1 MHLKRPSHF
10 AADKFAFFPM
20 NNFLP
25 PQADL
30 KYLKITLLSVTAFLT
45 IRYFLSYKRHEQ
57 VKKGSFVD
65 WEEIEHDGEIIQ
77 EQLSR
82 NYLFFGNEPMDKI
95 RKSFVVIVGL
105 GGVGSHAAVMLA
117 RSGIEHIRL
126 IDFDQVTLSSLNR
139 HASAT
144 RKDVGISKVLAI
156 KNHLTEIVPHAKIEA
171 FQQLF
176 EINAADDLLS
186 GKPDFVLDCI
196 DNLETKVDLIAYCLR
211 NNIKILASMGA
222 GAKSDPSRIQ
232 IADLNDT
239 FEDPLAK

>member
-1 MHLKRPSHF
+1 LSK
-10 AADKFAFFPM
+10 KIPM
-20 NNFLP
+20 SSFSIS
-25 PQADL
+25 QSDA
-30 KYLKITLLSVTAFLT
+30 KYLKIAVLSITAFFT
-45 IRYFLSYKRHEQ
+45 VRYFLKYKRHDHI
-57 VKKGSFVD
+57 KKSSIVD
-65 WEEIEHDGEIIQ
+65 WDEIENDQEIVQ

-82 NYLFFGNEPMDKI
+82 NYLFFGDESMDKI

-117 RSGIEHIRL
+117 RSGVEHIRL

-176 EINAADDLLS
+176 DINTAQNLLS

-196 DNLETKVDLIAYCLR
+196 DNLETKVDLIAYCLQ
-211 NNIKILASMGA
+211 NKIKILASMGA

-232 IADLNDT
+232 IADLSDT